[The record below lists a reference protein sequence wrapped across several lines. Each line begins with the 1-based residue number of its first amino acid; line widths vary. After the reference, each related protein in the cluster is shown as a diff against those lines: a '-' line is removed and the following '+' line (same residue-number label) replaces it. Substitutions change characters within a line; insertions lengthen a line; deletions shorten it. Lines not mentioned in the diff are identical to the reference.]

1 MQLPFISA
9 RRAAPVLVLGLAF
22 ALGAAHAAP
31 LTISNAT
38 TSVTVYGGEADNG
51 LVPLGGYFEYTD
63 LTIPTM
69 PTWSIDPVLRFA
81 DGTTV
86 VLSNGA
92 AGGFGSPSDLGGG
105 LVGSS
110 AVTGGISVSAVTELV
125 GTIART
131 RFTFT
136 AAPGAALTGTS
147 FLFYAENDIFGFGDD
162 TAAFTGSIAG
172 GDLALFQY
180 DTIAGSTT
188 VRLSGA
194 AEAGSALVAFGSGV
208 WPGWGSAL
216 EAGDFSSLSGDG
228 STFETGPGDLG
239 LALLFSLSGSEASLV
254 VDYTTQPRPPIEV
267 PEPAGLVLLAAGLAA
282 LRARRR

>member
-1 MQLPFISA
+1 MQLTLSPKYWSA
-9 RRAAPVLVLGLAF
+9 TFASVAIALAVGAAQAAPV
-22 ALGAAHAAP
+22 
-31 LTISNAT
+31 TISNPS

-69 PTWSIDPVLRFA
+69 PTWSIDPVLRFP

-92 AGGFGSPSDLGGG
+92 AGGFGSPTDLGGG

-110 AVTGGISVSAVTELV
+110 VVTGGVTVTAVTELV

-136 AAPGAALTGTS
+136 AAPGAALTGTT

-194 AEAGSALVAFGSGV
+194 AEPGSALVAFGSGI
-208 WPGWGSAL
+208 WPAWGSAL
-216 EAGDFSSLSGDG
+216 ETGDFSLNPAVTPSPAAPEG
-228 STFETGPGDLG
+228 
-239 LALLFSLSGSEASLV
+239 AAAS
-254 VDYTTQPRPPIEV
+254 R
-267 PEPAGLVLLAAGLAA
+267 
-282 LRARRR
+282 